1 MDRPEY
7 NTWLHRIA
15 VLTAC
20 VALVPI
26 LLGALVTTKDAGMA
40 FPDWPNSDG
49 HNMLFYPWLK
59 SAGAKFLEHGHR
71 LAGIVIGIMSI
82 ALAFVAG
89 RSEPRVWVRRMAY
102 GILAAVVAQGIL
114 GGQRVLLDQR
124 GLAFVHGS
132 FAALVLAL
140 MAGLAVVTSRAWHE
154 ASARDARPRFA
165 RLGILA
171 LVTCLFIFVQYVLGG
186 LLRHRGMAL
195 HEHVGFAFVAA
206 LMTVWLAISAAS
218 SSAPWLR
225 APAAGL
231 AVLTIGQLALGA
243 GAWVTKFGF
252 GSYVA
257 VYGSPIQDTMR
268 TAHVLCGMF
277 LFVTTVVLA
286 VRIARLHWL
295 SAAPAGSD
303 AASLAFDAPLPLPGG
318 AR

>member
-1 MDRPEY
+1 MDRPE
-7 NTWLHRIA
+7 NNPWLHRIA

-40 FPDWPNSDG
+40 FSDWPNSDG

-71 LAGIVIGIMSI
+71 LAGVVIGIMSI
-82 ALAFVAG
+82 TLAIIAG
-89 RSEPRVWVRRMAY
+89 QSEPRVWVRRLAY
-102 GILAAVVAQGIL
+102 GILTAVIAQGIL

-124 GLAFVHGS
+124 GLAFIHGS

-140 MAGLAVVTSRAWHE
+140 MAGLAVVTSRDWHD
-154 ASARDARPRFA
+154 ATSRDARPGLA
-165 RLGILA
+165 RLKFLA
-171 LVTCLFIFVQYVLGG
+171 LAACSIVFVQYVLGG

-206 LMTVWLAISAAS
+206 LMTVWLAISAAAS
-218 SSAPWLR
+218 GDSWLR
-225 APAAGL
+225 APATGL
-231 AVLTIGQLALGA
+231 AILTIAQLALGA
-243 GAWVTKFGF
+243 AAWVTKFGF

-257 VYGSPIQDTMR
+257 VYGSMIQDTMR

-277 LFVTTVVLA
+277 LFVTTVVLT
-286 VRIARLHWL
+286 VRVARLHWL

-303 AASLAFDAPLPLPGG
+303 AARRAFDAPLPLPGG

>member
-1 MDRPEY
+1 MDRPE
-7 NTWLHRIA
+7 NNPWLHRIA

-40 FPDWPNSDG
+40 FSDWPNSDG

-71 LAGIVIGIMSI
+71 LAGVVIGIMSI
-82 ALAFVAG
+82 TLAIVAG
-89 RSEPRVWVRRMAY
+89 RSEPRVWVRRLAY
-102 GILAAVVAQGIL
+102 GILAAVIAQGIL

-154 ASARDARPRFA
+154 ASVCDVRPGLVRLRF
-165 RLGILA
+165 LA
-171 LVTCLFIFVQYVLGG
+171 LAACFIVFVQYVLGG

-206 LMTVWLAISAAS
+206 LMTVWLAISAAAS
-218 SSAPWLR
+218 GVLWLR
-225 APAAGL
+225 APATGL
-231 AVLTIGQLALGA
+231 AILTIAQLALGA
-243 GAWVTKFGF
+243 AAWVTKFGF
-252 GSYVA
+252 GAYVA
-257 VYGSPIQDTMR
+257 IYGSLIQDTMR
-268 TAHVLCGMF
+268 TAHVLCGMM
-277 LFVTTVVLA
+277 LFVTAVVLT
-286 VRIARLHWL
+286 VRIVRMHWL
-295 SAAPAGSD
+295 SAG
-303 AASLAFDAPLPLPGG
+303 LATSNATTRTFDAPLPLPGG

>member
-1 MDRPEY
+1 MDRPE
-7 NTWLHRIA
+7 NIPWLHRIA

-40 FPDWPNSDG
+40 FSDWPNSDG

-71 LAGIVIGIMSI
+71 LAGVVIGIMSVT
-82 ALAFVAG
+82 LAIVAG
-89 RSEPRVWVRRMAY
+89 RSEPRVWVRRLAY
-102 GILAAVVAQGIL
+102 GILAAVIAQGIL

-140 MAGLAVVTSRAWHE
+140 MAGLAVVTSRTWHE
-154 ASARDARPRFA
+154 ITARDNRPGLA
-165 RLGILA
+165 RLRFLA
-171 LVTCLFIFVQYVLGG
+171 LATCLFVFVQYVLGG

-195 HEHVGFAFVAA
+195 YEHVGFAFVAA
-206 LMTVWLAISAAS
+206 LMTVWLAISAAGS
-218 SSAPWLR
+218 GAQWLR

-231 AVLTIGQLALGA
+231 AVLTIAQLALGA

-252 GSYVA
+252 GGYVA

-268 TAHVLCGMF
+268 TAHVLCGML
-277 LFVTTVVLA
+277 LFVTAVVLT
-286 VRIARLHWL
+286 VRVARLHSL
-295 SAAPAGSD
+295 SAGLSRSD
-303 AASLAFDAPLPLPGG
+303 AGTRTFDAPLPLPGG